1 MVYTVEITLVDGTKQ
16 DAWFASEHRARK
28 ARDKAR
34 KRPDVVRAVM
44 LFYGHEF
51 Q

>member
-16 DAWFASEHRARK
+16 GAWFASERRARK
-28 ARDKAR
+28 ARDNAA
-34 KRPDVVRAVM
+34 KRPDVAKAAM
-44 LFYGHEF
+44 LFCGHEF